1 MKNYKG
7 FFDSTNGSS
16 RVAYYLC
23 VPEGKPKCIIQ
34 FAHGM
39 CESGGLYLPFMKYL
53 AERGCVA
60 CSMDFIGHAHSAA
73 DYAEL
78 GFFAEENGHRF
89 LVRDMK
95 RFTDMIKSRFPD
107 IPLIIVGHS
116 MGSFISREYL
126 TWYGEG
132 VDGAVLMGTADGL
145 EGQGLLSFLA
155 SLLCL
160 YKNGRYH
167 LKPVMYMGCLWFCG
181 KMGMLSWK
189 WNWLSREPRIRK
201 YMDLRAFGYTAKGY
215 RDIIAMLMDISC
227 PEWAGGLPK
236 KLPILLM
243 SGLSDPVGNCGKGV
257 AKLYRRL
264 KNAGCENV
272 RVRLYNGARH
282 MLLHECNKYQVY
294 DDIYRWIIKITEG
307 KDKNEKA
314 VS

>member
-1 MKNYKG
+1 MKEYKG
-7 FFDSTNGSS
+7 FFKSTNGSS
-16 RVAYYLC
+16 DVAYYLC
-23 VPEGKPKCIIQ
+23 VPEGKPRCVVQ

-39 CESGGLYLPFMKYL
+39 CESGGIYLPFMRYL

-60 CSMDFIGHAHSAA
+60 CSMDFIGHAHSAG

-95 RFTDMIKSRFPD
+95 RFTDMMKSRFSD
-107 IPLIIVGHS
+107 IPYIIVGHS

-132 VDGAVLMGTADGL
+132 IDGAVLMGTADGL
-145 EGQGLLSFLA
+145 EGQRLLSLLA

-167 LKPVMYMGCLWFCG
+167 IKPLMYIGCLYFCG
-181 KMGMLSWK
+181 KMGMPSLG
-189 WNWLSREPRIRK
+189 WNWVSREPRARK
-201 YMDLRAFGYTAKGY
+201 YMEQRAFGYTAKGY
-215 RDIIAMLMDISC
+215 RDITALLDDISV
-227 PEWAGGLPK
+227 PEWAGTVPK

-243 SGLSDPVGNCGKGV
+243 SGLCDPVGNCGRGV
-257 AKLYRRL
+257 AKLYKRL
-264 KNAGCENV
+264 KDAGCENV
-272 RVRLYNGARH
+272 RVRLYHGARH
-282 MLLHECNKYQVY
+282 MLLHECNKNEVY
-294 DDIYRWIIKITEG
+294 KDIYRWIIKTTEG
-307 KDKNEKA
+307 KEKNEKA